1 MLPNVRGLK
10 IGMLNINGLLSH
22 IDQLRFLMT
31 DIQFD
36 ILAINESKIDN
47 SCSNGLVSIPG
58 YSLVRKDRNADGGG
72 VAFYIREG
80 ISYTIR
86 NDLVKER
93 LELLVVEIIKP
104 HSRPLLVSTWYRPPN
119 SPAEV
124 FAEFENF
131 LKTVEAMDR
140 ECIVLGD
147 INVNLAEGSLDP
159 RATHV
164 QFFYDAYQYTQ
175 LIKDCTRITDKSKT
189 LIDHLITNDPQNIK
203 AAGIIPVCISDHYL
217 IYGIRK
223 FPSLKSKT
231 KYITSR
237 CMKNYRVELI
247 SKELEEIPWETL
259 GELSDPNEMVNFW
272 EVSVRSVLDNH
283 ASIRKRKVKNRPC
296 PWLVPSIN
304 ELMHKRD
311 HLKKQYV
318 LSKSADSWNAFK
330 RARNKVNVAIKRA
343 KRDYAAKEIN
353 SNVGDSRSTWK
364 AVNHL
369 LGHKSKISEITELV
383 SGDTVIRDSEH
394 ISNAFNEHF
403 VSIASKINQNIEPPL
418 VAPEGYVKPCRTRF
432 TLKTV
437 TSSYV
442 SQLLSKLAVSK
453 AVGLDSISA
462 RFLRDTSSIIAEPLT
477 TIFNKCITT
486 GVFPDKW
493 KEVRVSPI
501 HKGNENNIADNFR
514 PISILPVVAK
524 VFERIIYHQLYSHLT
539 NNSIITRFQSGFRS
553 NHSTLTALI
562 NATEQWY
569 KNMDCGNLNGVLFVD
584 LSKAFD
590 SVDHSILLRKLS
602 LYGICDNAIGILKSY
617 LQNRTQCCVV
627 NNTISESK
635 MINSGVPQGSILG
648 PLLFLLYINDLPNC
662 LEFSTP
668 GMFAD
673 DTQLSVAATN
683 LGELEQLL
691 NRDIT
696 NLDIWLRANRLAA
709 NATKT
714 LFMVIAS
721 NYKLNQLAFN
731 PNIKL
736 NQKTIR
742 QVTKAKLLGVSIDA
756 ELSWASHIND
766 IIIPKVLR
774 GLRILRT
781 FRGTLPTEQLVSL
794 YNALI
799 LPHFDY
805 CSIIWGNC
813 GLVLKNKLQVLQNR
827 AARIITNSPYEV
839 RSYKIL
845 NKLGWDNLEHCTTL

>member
-1 MLPNVRGLK
+1 MTLPCHFL
-10 IGMLNINGLLSH
+10 LLLLSVSVT
-22 IDQLRFLMT
+22 I
-31 DIQFD
+31 
-36 ILAINESKIDN
+36 
-47 SCSNGLVSIPG
+47 CSRTLVSSFSSVLLSPSPL
-58 YSLVRKDRNADGGG
+58 SLSPPLSVCMYVCMLSVCLSVSVSLSLCRSK
-72 VAFYIREG
+72 V
-80 ISYTIR
+80 
-86 NDLVKER
+86 DLC
-93 LELLVVEIIKP
+93 LCL
-104 HSRPLLVSTWYRPPN
+104 SVS
-119 SPAEV
+119 
-124 FAEFENF
+124 F
-131 LKTVEAMDR
+131 L
-140 ECIVLGD
+140 CLC
-147 INVNLAEGSLDP
+147 LS
-159 RATHV
+159 
-164 QFFYDAYQYTQ
+164 
-175 LIKDCTRITDKSKT
+175 
-189 LIDHLITNDPQNIK
+189 
-203 AAGIIPVCISDHYL
+203 
-217 IYGIRK
+217 
-223 FPSLKSKT
+223 PSL
-231 KYITSR
+231 
-237 CMKNYRVELI
+237 CLC
-247 SKELEEIPWETL
+247 L
-259 GELSDPNEMVNFW
+259 
-272 EVSVRSVLDNH
+272 
-283 ASIRKRKVKNRPC
+283 C
-296 PWLVPSIN
+296 
-304 ELMHKRD
+304 
-311 HLKKQYV
+311 
-318 LSKSADSWNAFK
+318 
-330 RARNKVNVAIKRA
+330 
-343 KRDYAAKEIN
+343 
-353 SNVGDSRSTWK
+353 
-364 AVNHL
+364 
-369 LGHKSKISEITELV
+369 
-383 SGDTVIRDSEH
+383 
-394 ISNAFNEHF
+394 
-403 VSIASKINQNIEPPL
+403 
-418 VAPEGYVKPCRTRF
+418 
-432 TLKTV
+432 
-437 TSSYV
+437 
-442 SQLLSKLAVSK
+442 
-453 AVGLDSISA
+453 
-462 RFLRDTSSIIAEPLT
+462 
-477 TIFNKCITT
+477 
-486 GVFPDKW
+486 
-493 KEVRVSPI
+493 
-501 HKGNENNIADNFR
+501 
-514 PISILPVVAK
+514 
-524 VFERIIYHQLYSHLT
+524 LY
-539 NNSIITRFQSGFRS
+539 
-553 NHSTLTALI
+553 
-562 NATEQWY
+562 
-569 KNMDCGNLNGVLFVD
+569 
-584 LSKAFD
+584 

-845 NKLGWDNLEHCTTL
+845 NKLGWDNLEMRRNKQKSTLMYNIVKSNAPISLKDLFVRSKELHEYDLRSSAVDLKLPLPHTEFLKRSLSFGGAKLWNSLPSVIKNVDSFKLFKSSIAKFDF